1 MKIRK
6 TGNDWFWILFKYENI
21 PTFCFFCGILGH
33 SDKFCSK
40 LFDTPTEEISKPYGP
55 WMRAPL
61 RRQTKMIGSKWLREF
76 ITDDRNPV
84 AGETWS
90 TNEGMYHDPQ
100 NQEENMHEGENYG
113 IVTTQGVN
121 AGVLNETAIR
131 KDNIQTNSTKAG
143 ITVVESKKKEDWRWA
158 GSDKGAD

>member
-1 MKIRK
+1 
-6 TGNDWFWILFKYENI
+6 
-21 PTFCFFCGILGH
+21 
-33 SDKFCSK
+33 
-40 LFDTPTEEISKPYGP
+40 
-55 WMRAPL
+55 
-61 RRQTKMIGSKWLREF
+61 MIGSKWLREV
-76 ITDDRNPV
+76 ITDDRNLV

-113 IVTTQGVN
+113 TVTTQGVK

-143 ITVVESKKKEDWRWA
+143 ITVVESKKRRTGDGPNQIKELTKNTELDL
-158 GSDKGAD
+158 GSDEEVVVRMDQDGPIDLNGPKNVKIAGLVKEVRQGS